1 MLSVALCLPRT
12 VLAAC
17 CNFSSCTRALAS
29 QWMRVAADEGG
40 QEEAKGVAGGFQ
52 EQAGADSGAGDARF
66 QGRRRTKVNNPR
78 ARLAEARGGAA
89 QCHNRVR
96 GTLAKQNA
104 GSSQAPDGLVVLLVG
119 EHALG
124 LAEYLCYHRNHHH
137 CGQCLGPMH
146 KAFRNIDFATRRLCP
161 AKALLLRE
169 VAEPHRAGPVQ
180 AVPVL
185 LS

>member
-1 MLSVALCLPRT
+1 M
-12 VLAAC
+12 
-17 CNFSSCTRALAS
+17 
-29 QWMRVAADEGG
+29 MRVAADEGG

-104 GSSQAPDGLVVLLVG
+104 GSSQAPDGLVILLVG
-119 EHALG
+119 EHAERVARVQQRFDL
-124 LAEYLCYHRNHHH
+124 LEKDRK
-137 CGQCLGPMH
+137 Q
-146 KAFRNIDFATRRLCP
+146 
-161 AKALLLRE
+161 LLLG
-169 VAEPHRAGPVQ
+169 HI
-180 AVPVL
+180 
-185 LS
+185 